1 MMSPKPPDPLRG
13 LNPLNRNE
21 IYREL
26 RANAPVYWSTLHT
39 GWVLTRYADVAAV
52 LRHPD
57 VAALDAMAFFESVC
71 RRGGL
76 DLPRFLEF
84 MSSMSFL
91 RERSRHDAIRRL
103 LTQLLAELRRTDITA
118 MIERRADDLLEQGE
132 RNRTI
137 DLAQGYGK
145 SIALFT
151 AGTLLGL
158 PEEDVSELG
167 RLAGELTTVFE
178 RSMPSVSTLRKL
190 ETHAASM
197 LDYFGR
203 QVLSRREH
211 PGQDG
216 VSRLVRLAGEHLVA
230 SDSELAGYC
239 AFFFT
244 AAAENTAIAISAS
257 ALMLLQ
263 NPQLRIR
270 LRDDPLLVPAA
281 VRELV
286 RLVTPAQFVVRQSK
300 SDLDVGGQTIRAG
313 QAIIL
318 MLGAANR
325 DPEAFPNPDEIDLDR
340 SGPEALSFSV
350 GAHRCLG
357 AQLATLE
364 LEVAVRAILNHPRLR
379 LSSDAPVW
387 APRMNIASPE
397 HVSACFD

>member
-1 MMSPKPPDPLRG
+1 
-13 LNPLNRNE
+13 
-21 IYREL
+21 
-26 RANAPVYWSTLHT
+26 
-39 GWVLTRYADVAAV
+39 
-52 LRHPD
+52 
-57 VAALDAMAFFESVC
+57 MAFFESVC

-76 DLPRFLEF
+76 NFPRFLEF

-91 RERSRHDAIRRL
+91 SERSRHDAIRRL
-103 LTQLLAELRRTDITA
+103 LTQLLAELRRTDIATS
-118 MIERRADDLLEQGE
+118 IERRADELLKQGE
-132 RNRTI
+132 AKGTI
-137 DLAQGYGK
+137 DIAAGYGK
-145 SIALFT
+145 SMALFT

-158 PEEDVSELG
+158 PEDDVSELG
-167 RLAGELTTVFE
+167 HLAGELTTVFE

-190 ETHAASM
+190 EARAASM

-203 QVLSRREH
+203 QVLSRRH
-211 PGQDG
+211 KPGEDG
-216 VSRLVRLAGEHLVA
+216 ISRLMRLAGAQLA
-230 SDSELAGYC
+230 SSDSELAGYC

-263 NPQLRIR
+263 DTALRVR
-270 LRDDPLLVPAA
+270 LRGDRSLVPAG
-281 VRELV
+281 VREFV

-300 SDLDVGGQTIRAG
+300 SDLEVGGQTIRGG

-340 SGPEALSFSV
+340 SGPEALSFST
-350 GAHRCLG
+350 GTHRCLG

-364 LEVAVRAILNHPRLR
+364 LEIAIRAILDHPRLR
-379 LSSDAPVW
+379 LSSESPVW

-397 HVSACFD
+397 RIEACFD